1 MKKTLLAAIALTLAA
16 IACIGCSAIDEHPGI
31 DVKKLDAIEA
41 VAAEA
46 IERGDAPGMVVCV
59 VKDTS
64 IVYLKAFGNK
74 SIYPKTEP
82 MTVETVFDM
91 ASVSKCVSTTIAIM
105 QLVEQ
110 GRLRLADPVKQYIPD
125 FKPWTEPKTGK
136 TVDITV
142 RDVMTHASG
151 LPSQNVEAYLN
162 KYEENTPDSLVKHI
176 AVEVA
181 RNTRPGT
188 NFRYSCLNFIVAQAV
203 VERITG
209 KRISDYAADHIFT
222 PLGMTHTRYLPLDRE
237 IEPAYRQLIAPTTV
251 QPDGE
256 VLLGQVHDPMARLI
270 NHGNSGN
277 AGVFSNAGDLAKMAV
292 ALMNG
297 GRDILGPMTI
307 AAMCRIPPEN
317 DASVGRAIG
326 WDKSSTHSNN
336 AGDIFDK
343 STCIMHTG
351 YTGTSFLMDM
361 KSKTAVIILANRV
374 HPQDKDRYSM
384 KRPRAQIANIVAGAL
399 TE

>member
-1 MKKTLLAAIALTLAA
+1 MLPKKVLLLLAVLACLGWS
-16 IACIGCSAIDEHPGI
+16 ACSRHPGI
-31 DVKKLDAIEA
+31 DIKKLDAIES
-41 VAAEA
+41 VATETIA
-46 IERGDAPGMVVCV
+46 RGDAPGMVVCV
-59 VKDTS
+59 VKDSS

-74 SIYPKTEP
+74 SVYPETTP

-91 ASVSKCVSTTIAIM
+91 ASVSKCISTTIAVM

-110 GRLRLADPVKQYIPD
+110 GKLRLADPVRQYIPD
-125 FKPWTEPKTGK
+125 FKPWTDPETGK
-136 TVDITV
+136 TADITV

-151 LPSQNVEAYLN
+151 LPSQNVKAYLS

-176 AVEVA
+176 ALEVA

-188 NFRYSCLNFIVAQAV
+188 HFKYSCLNFVVAQAV
-203 VERITG
+203 VEKITG
-209 KRISDYAADHIFT
+209 EKICDYAADHIFN
-222 PLGMTHTRYLPLDRE
+222 PLGMNHTRYLPLDRE
-237 IEPAYRQLIAPTTV
+237 IEPSYQKLIAPTTV

-277 AGVFSNAGDLAKMAV
+277 AGVFSNAEDLAKMAI
-292 ALMNG
+292 ALMYG
-297 GRDILGPMTI
+297 GKGILGPASV

-317 DASVGRAIG
+317 DPSVGRAIG

-343 STCIMHTG
+343 SSCIMHTG

-374 HPQDKDRYSM
+374 HPQDNDRYSM
-384 KRPRAQIANIVAGAL
+384 TRPRAQIANIVAGAL